1 MAALLPTILSEDE
14 DEHVISSK
22 NQSEKKSKKP
32 KTAREETTESDDD
45 TSKASS
51 GDEMDGDFEFGGM
64 LVGVSF
70 LLLEMHLFSLCAET
84 TCLLV
89 T

>member
-22 NQSEKKSKKP
+22 NQSKKKSKEP
-32 KTAREETTESDDD
+32 KTAREETESDDD